1 MMSYLALTA
10 HWISLEAPS
19 GRLSLR
25 AALIGFHRLKKNHTG
40 INIAR
45 TILYI
50 PDHMDVTH
58 KVCDSNDIYSLVL
71 LTIP

>member
-1 MMSYLALTA
+1 MMSYLALAA

-25 AALIGFHRLKKNHTG
+25 AALISFHCLKKNHTG
-40 INIAR
+40 VNIAR
-45 TILYI
+45 TILHI
-50 PDHMDVTH
+50 VDRTDVTH